1 MVDENTPT
9 VDRLLGLL
17 PAVYRIRDAENEGLL
32 RELLEVIGDQVDVLS
47 EDLAQFYDDLFIETS
62 APWVAP
68 YLGDLVGYRVL
79 HGVTP
84 EVASPRS
91 EVANTVAYRR
101 RKGTAAVLEQLA
113 RDVTGSPARVV
124 EFFERLATTQY
135 MNHPRPGALA
145 TVSVRNEEA
154 LAWIGRDNAAFDDHA
169 HTANVRRITAEQPH
183 RAGRHNIHNVGIF
196 LWRTEA
202 IPVARSPLVHHADG
216 RRFRFDP
223 SGADTPLFGMPLRE
237 PEISH
242 LAGPLDVPL
251 ALGRRWLRDHR
262 GAYYGASTGSVR
274 RSLLVERQAAGGD
287 ITPVPLAEVNFGDLS
302 DLPSGDWAHEPA
314 AGLVV
319 IDPVLGRVFLGT
331 ALAAGERLLGTFAT
345 GMAVPV
351 GAGNSRRVSRVSPS
365 PRSDAEDG
373 QNLQSRLDAVS
384 GGGTVRIVDN
394 DRYPQSLT
402 VRATTAAAGDPPTEV
417 WLTAADHTRPHVELA
432 TALTFELA
440 PHTTAVLDGLLIS
453 GGPLVLD
460 EVGDTERRD
469 IVIRNCTLV
478 PGHSRSSAGLPV
490 HPGRAS
496 LIVLDPFARV
506 RIEASVVG
514 SIIAV
519 EGARIVVVDSVID
532 GSDRTAVAITGR
544 AEGATPRKVETV
556 ADMELGAFGEP
567 AGDIDL
573 NETTVIG
580 GIHCVRLD
588 TSNSLLVAT
597 LAPGD
602 LRPAAILARRRQVG
616 CVRYSFVPEGSRTG
630 RRFQC
635 APDPAL
641 APAQRLAVRPRF
653 TSLGFGDPG
662 YVQLSV
668 SADPA
673 IRNGAD
679 DEGEMGATHR
689 LFTPLRERNLRVRL
703 DEYLRL
709 GLDAAW
715 IYAS

>member
-1 MVDENTPT
+1 MVDEPTPT
-9 VDRLLGLL
+9 VERLLALL
-17 PAVYRIRDAENEGLL
+17 PAVYRIRDSENEGLL

-68 YLGDLVGYRVL
+68 YIGDLVGYRVL

-124 EFFERLATTQY
+124 EFFERLATTQF
-135 MNHPRPGALA
+135 MNHPRPHARA
-145 TVSVRNEEA
+145 TVSVRDEEA
-154 LAWIGRDNAAFDDHA
+154 ASWLGRDNAAFDDLA
-169 HTANVRRITAEQPH
+169 HTANVRRITTGQPQQ
-183 RAGRHNIHNVGIF
+183 AGRHNIHNVGIF

-202 IPVARSPLVHHADG
+202 IPVTRSPLVHHADQ

-223 SGADTPLFGMPLRE
+223 NGADAPLFGLPLRE
-237 PEISH
+237 PDISH

-251 ALGRRWLRDHR
+251 PLGRRWLRDHR
-262 GAYYGASTGSVR
+262 GAYYGESTGSVR
-274 RSLLVERQAAGGD
+274 RSLLIEREVAGTV
-287 ITPVPLAEVNFGDLS
+287 IATIPLDEINFGDLS
-302 DLPSGDWAHEPA
+302 DLPGGGWAHEPA
-314 AGLVV
+314 AGRVV
-319 IDPVLGRVFLGT
+319 IDPVLGRVYLGT
-331 ALAAGERLLGTFAT
+331 ALAAGERLLGGFAS

-351 GAGNSRRVSRVSPS
+351 GAGNSRRQIRVSPE
-365 PRSDAEDG
+365 PRSDVADG
-373 QNLQSRLDAVS
+373 HNLQPRLDAVTT
-384 GGGTVRIVDN
+384 GGTVRIVDS
-394 DRYPQSLT
+394 DRYSQSLT
-402 VRATTAAAGDPPTEV
+402 IRTATASAGDPATEV
-417 WLTAADHTRPHVELA
+417 WLSAAGHTRPSIELA
-432 TALTFELA
+432 TALRLELA
-440 PHTTAVLDGLLIS
+440 PQTTAVLDGLLLS
-453 GGPLVLD
+453 GGPVVLD

-478 PGHSRSSAGLPV
+478 PGHTRTTTGQAA
-490 HPGRAS
+490 HAERAS

-506 RIEASVVG
+506 RIEGSVLGPIV
-514 SIIAV
+514 AV
-519 EGARIVVVDSVID
+519 EGARIEVVDSVID
-532 GSDRTAVAITGR
+532 ASDRTAVAIAGR

-573 NETTVIG
+573 NESTVIG
-580 GIHCVRLD
+580 GVHCVRLD
-588 TSNSLLVAT
+588 ASNSLLVAM

-630 RRFQC
+630 RRFEC
-635 APDPAL
+635 APDPGLSAE
-641 APAQRLAVRPRF
+641 QRDGVKPRF
-653 TSLGFGDPG
+653 TSLRFGDPG
-662 YVQLSV
+662 YAQLSM
-668 SADPA
+668 SAA
-673 IRNGAD
+673 SAVRNGAD

-709 GLDAAW
+709 GLEAHW